1 MKKHVFLVFFALT
14 FVGYSQKKSNN
25 LKSSDMSLIEITVA
39 AGISSGVSTFS
50 DDSYAGNGS
59 FFELSSAYYFSKI
72 GIGISLGSFSNPTE
86 SNLLDFA
93 NQAAYPIAL
102 NSEEWKTSYY
112 GIGPNFRTTIGSL
125 ETTIFGRAGL
135 MSIQP
140 ISLEGNFIAENADVS
155 TTVPVY
161 NFSTEETSSVG
172 FYTAGVRLGYKVN
185 PNLGL
190 HISANYMSA
199 FSDGIIAQDGRKQ
212 FTDIDKDG
220 LITEIDIIR
229 QDGAQV
235 EFQYTEKNIKP
246 QVFNYGFGLSYSFGK
261 KTNKTRSD
269 MSAAGAQTNPYF
281 VNNEMVGEMTS
292 ANPDGSSG
300 NGNNEGIKNVYV
312 GKNRISVALTNPSKE
327 KAKQKD
333 QQIKLINVLPKNNS
347 KYKSTNEIGSFNW
360 KLIGTKIPK
369 PNYIIEVTKLNNVK
383 QPQRS
388 YASQTSKNS
397 IKATTLFK
405 DDKLSDGNYS
415 WKVTETT
422 TGVSS
427 NPTYF
432 TMTQCEIDFTIANE
446 EIECLGYEQEN
457 RKFKICFDVTYAS
470 TSGDLTFVNPGTG
483 LSVYDQTYASLSYT
497 LVSPNPTLVTQI
509 GATTSTV
516 SYCFEVTVS
525 ASVTSIGF
533 GLQGDDLDPSP
544 ITCQPG
550 VSQLFDDL
558 PDCICDECEEIE
570 LSFDEFNITPN
581 LGTGNQFNFN
591 GNINV
596 NVPIYGIEFQ
606 VQSYTF
612 SASPSACSDGVSS
625 VEESGMILMPGTT
638 INGSTSLQLT
648 NETAS
653 GSPSSN
659 DNATKN
665 IKYTSNSPL
674 TGAIPVNLTIGLPGP
689 ISGLDPSCC
698 VMEYTVCIKVKV
710 FYEESNCK
718 SCVFTHCFTFNNQ

>member
-39 AGISSGVSTFS
+39 AGISSGMSTFS
-50 DDSYAGNGS
+50 DNSYAGNGS
-59 FFELSSAYYFSKI
+59 YFELSSAYYFSKI
-72 GIGISLGSFSNPTE
+72 GMGISLGSFSNPTE

-93 NQAAYPIAL
+93 NQAAYPIEL

-161 NFSTEETSSVG
+161 NFSTDETSSVG